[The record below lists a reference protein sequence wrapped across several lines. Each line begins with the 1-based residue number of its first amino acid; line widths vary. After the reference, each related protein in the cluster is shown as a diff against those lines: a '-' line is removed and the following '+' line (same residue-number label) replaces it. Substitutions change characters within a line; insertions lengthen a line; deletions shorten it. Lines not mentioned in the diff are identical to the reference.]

1 MRVWCLLA
9 LIAAVLFARPAHAD
23 QIGQLTAQLSSSS
36 EKTRITAVIALAK
49 LGDKRSLKPLVEALH
64 DPSEKVR
71 ALAAVALGHLGHKAA
86 LPSLRNAATDD
97 TDATVRDKAR
107 AAAVAVAKANG
118 ISDDL
123 PKSEKAEQTREARHS
138 AGFGRS
144 PHAIEDRPDL
154 YVTIKSSSD
163 DSPGKLDKATR
174 ATNADT
180 LKNAL
185 LDSLKTAPQVTMTA
199 TDAQRWGLD
208 PRELDLSVTKL
219 EVNTTG
225 GYVEC
230 DAELRLA
237 ISDESGK
244 MLSFVSGGAKVSIPK
259 GKFDPRYLPNLRKEA
274 LEGALHGLFDKL
286 IAHLRDTSQS

>member
-1 MRVWCLLA
+1 MRVWMLLT
-9 LIAAVLFARPAHAD
+9 LIAVVLSGRPARAD
-23 QIGQLTAQLSSSS
+23 QIAQLTQELSSSS
-36 EKTRITAVIALAK
+36 EKTRITAVVALAK
-49 LGDKRSLKPLVEALH
+49 LGDKRSLKPLVIALH

-71 ALAAVALGHLGHKAA
+71 AIAATALGHLGHKAA
-86 LPSLRNAATDD
+86 LPSLRSAAIDD

-107 AAAVAVAKANG
+107 AATIAVAKANN
-118 ISDDL
+118 IADEL
-123 PKSEKAEQTREARHS
+123 PKSEQSREARHG

-154 YVTIKSSSD
+154 YVMIKSSSD

-174 ATNADT
+174 AVHADI

-185 LDSLKTAPQVTMTA
+185 LDSLKAAPQVTMTA

-208 PRELDLSVTKL
+208 PRALDLSVTTL
-219 EVNTTG
+219 EIATSA

-230 DAELRLA
+230 NAELRLA
-237 ISDESGK
+237 ISDETGK
-244 MLSFVSGGAKVSIPK
+244 MLSFVSGGAKVSIPR

-274 LEGALHGLFDKL
+274 LEGAMHGLFDKL
-286 IAHLRDTSQS
+286 LAHLRDTSQS